1 MGFSTDTG
9 ETMVQVI
16 VCIKQVY
23 DIGGLKVDPKTRS
36 LVTERV
42 ERKISDFDKNALE
55 EGLRIREKQGGSVIT
70 ITLGS
75 SAANDALREA
85 LNMGVDEAYLIDVGD
100 MTELD
105 ARITSDLMSAAIRR
119 IGGFDLLICGEASVD
134 MYAAQVGPRIAER
147 LGVPLVSHAR
157 SVSVSGT
164 VVTAERDLED
174 AYETVEASMPL
185 LLTVTKE
192 INEPRIPKITM
203 VIKASKKTVQVL
215 NAREL
220 GVQFAPSVKVLKALA
235 PATTRKRE
243 IIGGKTEEITE
254 RLVRQLLR
262 DGVVGG

>member
-1 MGFSTDTG
+1 
-9 ETMVQVI
+9 MVQVI

-55 EGLRIREKQGGSVIT
+55 EALRIREKLGGSVVAV
-70 ITLGS
+70 TLGS

-100 MTELD
+100 VGETD
-105 ARITSDLMSAAIRR
+105 ARVTSDLLAAAVRR

-134 MYAAQVGPRIAER
+134 AYAAQVGPRIAER
-147 LGVPLVSHAR
+147 LGIPLVSHAR
-157 SVSVSGT
+157 SVSVNGS

-174 AYETVEASMPL
+174 AYETMEAPMPL

-203 VIKASKKTVQVL
+203 VIKASKKTAKVL

-220 GVQFAPSVKVLKALA
+220 GVPLVPSVRVLKALA
-235 PATTRKRE
+235 PVTERKRE
-243 IIGGKTEEITE
+243 VIGGKTEEVTE

>member
-1 MGFSTDTG
+1 
-9 ETMVQVI
+9 MVQIV

-55 EGLRIREKQGGSVIT
+55 EALRVREKQGGNIIA

-75 SAANDALREA
+75 STANDALREA
-85 LNMGVDEAYLIDVGD
+85 LNMGADEAYLIDVGD
-100 MTELD
+100 MGELD
-105 ARITSDLMSAAIRR
+105 ARVTANLLAAAVKRT
-119 IGGFDLLICGEASVD
+119 GGFDLVICGEASVD
-134 MYAAQVGPRIAER
+134 MYAAQVGPRVAER
-147 LGVPLVSHAR
+147 LGIPLVSHAR
-157 SVSVSGT
+157 SVSVNGSI
-164 VVTAERDLED
+164 VTAERDLED
-174 AYETVEASMPL
+174 AYETVEAPMPL

-203 VIKASKKTVQVL
+203 VIKASKKTAKVL

-220 GVQFAPSVKVLKALA
+220 GVPLSPSVKVLKALA
-235 PATTRKRE
+235 PVTERKRE
-243 IIGGKTEEITE
+243 IIGGKTEEVTE
-254 RLVRQLLR
+254 NLVRQLIK

>member
-1 MGFSTDTG
+1 
-9 ETMVQVI
+9 MVQIV

-42 ERKISDFDKNALE
+42 ERKISDFDRNALE
-55 EGLRIREKQGGSVIT
+55 EALRIKEKQGGSVVAV
-70 ITLGS
+70 TLGT
-75 SAANDALREA
+75 SAANEALREA

-100 MTELD
+100 MGELD
-105 ARITSDLMSAAIRR
+105 ARVTADLLAAAVKRT
-119 IGGFDLLICGEASVD
+119 GGFDLIICGEASVD
-134 MYAAQVGPRIAER
+134 MYAAQVGPRVAER
-147 LGVPLVSHAR
+147 LGIPLVSHAR
-157 SVSVSGT
+157 SVSVNGS

-203 VIKASKKTVQVL
+203 VIKASKKNAKVL
-215 NAREL
+215 NGREL
-220 GVQFAPSVKVLKALA
+220 GITITPSVKVLKALA
-235 PATTRKRE
+235 PVTERKRE
-243 IIGGKTEEITE
+243 IIGGKTEEVTE
-254 RLVRQLLR
+254 SLVRQLIK

>member
-1 MGFSTDTG
+1 
-9 ETMVQVI
+9 MVQIV

-55 EGLRIREKQGGSVIT
+55 EALRVREKQGGSIIA

-75 SAANDALREA
+75 STANDALREA
-85 LNMGVDEAYLIDVGD
+85 LNMGADEAYLIDVGD
-100 MTELD
+100 MGELD
-105 ARITSDLMSAAIRR
+105 ARATANLLAAAVKRT
-119 IGGFDLLICGEASVD
+119 GGFDLVICGEASVD
-134 MYAAQVGPRIAER
+134 MYAAQVGPRVAER
-147 LGVPLVSHAR
+147 LGIPLVSHAR
-157 SVSVSGT
+157 SVSVNGSI
-164 VVTAERDLED
+164 VTAERDLED
-174 AYETVEASMPL
+174 AYETVEAPMPL

-203 VIKASKKTVQVL
+203 VIKASKKTAKVL

-220 GVQFAPSVKVLKALA
+220 GVPLSPSVKVLKALA
-235 PATTRKRE
+235 PVTERKRE
-243 IIGGKTEEITE
+243 IIGGKTEEVTE
-254 RLVRQLLR
+254 NLVRQLIK

>member
-1 MGFSTDTG
+1 
-9 ETMVQVI
+9 MVQVI

>member
-1 MGFSTDTG
+1 
-9 ETMVQVI
+9 MVQIV

-55 EGLRIREKQGGSVIT
+55 EALRVREKQGGSIIA

-75 SAANDALREA
+75 STANDALREA
-85 LNMGVDEAYLIDVGD
+85 LNMGADEAYLIDVGD
-100 MTELD
+100 MGELD
-105 ARITSDLMSAAIRR
+105 ARVTANLLAAAVKRT
-119 IGGFDLLICGEASVD
+119 GGFDLVICGEASVD
-134 MYAAQVGPRIAER
+134 MYAAQVGPRVAER
-147 LGVPLVSHAR
+147 LGIPLVSHAR
-157 SVSVSGT
+157 SVSVNGSI
-164 VVTAERDLED
+164 VTAERDLED
-174 AYETVEASMPL
+174 AYETVEAPMPL

-203 VIKASKKTVQVL
+203 VIKASKKTAKVL

-220 GVQFAPSVKVLKALA
+220 GVPLSPSVKVLKALA
-235 PATTRKRE
+235 PVTERKRE
-243 IIGGKTEEITE
+243 IIGGKTEEVTE
-254 RLVRQLLR
+254 NLVRQLIK

>member
-1 MGFSTDTG
+1 
-9 ETMVQVI
+9 MVQIV

-55 EGLRIREKQGGSVIT
+55 EALRIKEKQGGSVT
-70 ITLGS
+70 AITLGTS
-75 SAANDALREA
+75 IANDALREA

-100 MTELD
+100 MKEPD
-105 ARITSDLMSAAIRR
+105 ARVTADLLAGAVKIT
-119 IGGFDLLICGEASVD
+119 GGFDVIICGEASVD
-134 MYAAQVGPRIAER
+134 MYAAQVGPRVAER
-147 LGVPLVSHAR
+147 LGIPLVSHAR
-157 SVSVSGT
+157 SVSVNGS
-164 VVTAERDLED
+164 VVTAERDLEE

-203 VIKASKKTVQVL
+203 VIKASKKTAKVL
-215 NAREL
+215 YAREL
-220 GVQFAPSVKVLKALA
+220 GIPLTPSVKVLKALA
-235 PATTRKRE
+235 PVTERKRV
-243 IIGGKTEEITE
+243 IIGGKTGEVTE
-254 RLVRQLLR
+254 SLVRQLIK

>member
-1 MGFSTDTG
+1 MG
-9 ETMVQVI
+9 ETMVQTI

-23 DIGGLKVDPKTRS
+23 DIQGLKVDPKTRS

-55 EGLRIREKQGGSVIT
+55 EALRMREKQGGSVVA

-75 SAANDALREA
+75 STANDALKEA
-85 LNMGVDEAYLIDVGD
+85 LNMGADEAHLIDVGD
-100 MTELD
+100 MGELD
-105 ARITSDLMSAAIRR
+105 ARVTSDLIAAAIRR

-147 LGVPLVSHAR
+147 LGIPLVSHAR
-157 SVSVSGT
+157 RISVNGS

-192 INEPRIPKITM
+192 INEPRIPTITM
-203 VIKASKKTVQVL
+203 VIKASRKTTKVL
-215 NAREL
+215 SARDL
-220 GVQFAPSVKVLKALA
+220 GIPLTPSVKVLKALA
-235 PATTRKRE
+235 PVTKRKRE
-243 IIGGKTEEITE
+243 ILGGKTEEITE
-254 RLVRQLLR
+254 TLVRQLLR

>member
-1 MGFSTDTG
+1 LGSSTDTG
-9 ETMVQVI
+9 ETMVQI
-16 VCIKQVY
+16 VVCVKQVY

-36 LVTERV
+36 LITERV

-55 EGLRIREKQGGSVIT
+55 EALRMKEKQGGSVIA

-75 SAANDALREA
+75 PTASDSLREA

-100 MTELD
+100 MVELD
-105 ARITSDLMSAAIRR
+105 ARVTADLIAAAIKR
-119 IGGFDLLICGEASVD
+119 IGEFDLVICGEASVD

-147 LGVPLVSHAR
+147 LGIPLVSHAR
-157 SVSVSGT
+157 SVSLSGS

-174 AYETVEASMPL
+174 AYETVEISTPL

-203 VIKASKKTVQVL
+203 VIKASKKTAKVL
-215 NAREL
+215 NAQDL
-220 GVQFAPSVKVLKALA
+220 GIQLTPSVRVLKALA
-235 PATTRKRE
+235 PVTERKRE
-243 IIGGKTEEITE
+243 TIGGKTGEIAE
-254 RLVRQLLR
+254 SLVRQLLR

>member
-1 MGFSTDTG
+1 
-9 ETMVQVI
+9 MVQIV

-42 ERKISDFDKNALE
+42 ERKISDFDRNALE
-55 EGLRIREKQGGSVIT
+55 EALRIKEKQGGSVIA
-70 ITLGS
+70 ITLGT
-75 SAANDALREA
+75 SAANDALRES

-100 MTELD
+100 MGELD
-105 ARITSDLMSAAIRR
+105 ARVTA
-119 IGGFDLLICGEASVD
+119 DLLAAAVERTGRFDFVICGEASVD
-134 MYAAQVGPRIAER
+134 MYAAQVGPRVAER
-147 LGVPLVSHAR
+147 LGIPLVSHAR
-157 SVSVSGT
+157 SVSVNGN
-164 VVTAERDLED
+164 VVTAERDLEE

-203 VIKASKKTVQVL
+203 VIKASKKTAKVL

-220 GVQFAPSVKVLKALA
+220 GIPLTPSVRVLKALA
-235 PATTRKRE
+235 PVTERKRE
-243 IIGGKTEEITE
+243 IIGGKTEEVTE
-254 RLVRQLLR
+254 SLVRQLIK